1 MTLDFGYSS
10 PKQGLK
16 KKNKSDPGKKKN
28 LLWKFLFQ
36 PEGWE
41 FWGQKAKSRL
51 PGHLSQEGQLS
62 RHTFRVDSKGG
73 FPVTQMVKSLPAMWE
88 TQMWPLGREDPWRR
102 KWPSPQYSCLENP
115 MDRGA
120 WWAPVGSQR
129 VGCNWGTKTQTQSG
143 WTLQFDFSR
152 ERLSTLRCCLKVQS

>member
-16 KKNKSDPGKKKN
+16 KKNKSDLGKKKN

-41 FWGQKAKSRL
+41 FWGQKAKSRM

-88 TQMWPLGREDPWRR
+88 TQMWPLEKEMTLLSVFLPGESHGQR
-102 KWPSPQYSCLENP
+102 SL
-115 MDRGA
+115 
-120 WWAPVGSQR
+120 VGSSG
-129 VGCNWGTKTQTQSG
+129 VTKS
-143 WTLQFDFSR
+143 WLQ
-152 ERLSTLRCCLKVQS
+152 LRN